1 MRANVLLMMLI
12 STPVLMAQ
20 HSLHMPIGDA
30 ARKDK
35 EARLVLDAVTDT
47 ATGDL
52 ITPREAVARL
62 ANASLIFVGE
72 SHTSM
77 DFHRVQKQVIEE
89 LARSGRKV
97 FVGLEMYPYTE
108 QRFLDD
114 WSMGY
119 LTETG
124 FIQTSHWYKN
134 WGYHWNYYRD
144 IFQFARDH
152 NIRMFAVNT
161 PREVVTAVRKKG
173 FQNLTT
179 EEAAHIP
186 SNINTESEDHF
197 NLFKAFFEEETG
209 MHGSMDD
216 KMARAMFDAQC
227 TWDATMG
234 FNAVRALK
242 EFGDMN
248 TVMVV
253 LIGSGHVAYGLG
265 AERQAAQWYE
275 GKMASIIPIQVVDD
289 KERSIETVRASY
301 ADFIW
306 GLPQE
311 KDTLYPDLGLST
323 GEIPG
328 ESKRKVISVSKDSV
342 AKTAG
347 FHVGDILLAMD
358 GVSLGDR
365 EILNRLMADKAWGDS
380 ASFVVRRGDKE
391 IPIRVLLRRRQ
402 MPPPQPKA
410 Q

>member
-1 MRANVLLMMLI
+1 MRANVLLMMLVL
-12 STPVLMAQ
+12 TPALPAQ
-20 HSLHMPIGDA
+20 HSLHMSIGDP
-30 ARKDK
+30 ARKEK
-35 EARLVLDAVTDT
+35 EIKLVLDAVTDS

-52 ITPREAVARL
+52 ITPAEATRRM
-62 ANASLIFVGE
+62 ANANLIFIGE

-77 DFHRVQKQVIEE
+77 DFHRAQKTVIEE
-89 LARSGRKV
+89 LARIGKKV
-97 FVGLEMYPYTE
+97 IIGLEMYPYTE

-119 LTETG
+119 LTEAG

-144 IFQFARDH
+144 IFLFARDRH
-152 NIRMFAVNT
+152 IRMFAVNT

-173 FQNLTT
+173 FQNLTA

-186 SNINTESEDHF
+186 SQVNTSSEDHF

-216 KMARAMFDAQC
+216 KMARGMFDAQC

-234 FNAVRALK
+234 FNSVRALK
-242 EFGDMN
+242 EFGDKD
-248 TVMVV
+248 TIMVV

-265 AERQAAQWYE
+265 AQRQAAQWYD
-275 GKMASIIPIQVVDD
+275 GRMASIIPIQVVDD
-289 KERSIETVRASY
+289 KDRNIETVRASY
-301 ADFIW
+301 ADFVW

-311 KDTLYPDLGLST
+311 KDALFPDLGLST
-323 GEIPG
+323 SEIPG
-328 ESKRKVISVSKDSV
+328 ESRRKVIAVSKDSV

-347 FHVGDILLAMD
+347 FEVGDILISMD
-358 GVSLGDR
+358 GASLSDR
-365 EILNRLMADKAWGDS
+365 EIMNRLMADKAWGDS
-380 ASFVVRRGDKE
+380 AAFVVRRGDKE
-391 IPIRVLLRRRQ
+391 IPLQVPFRRRQ
-402 MPPPQPKA
+402 TPPQTPKP